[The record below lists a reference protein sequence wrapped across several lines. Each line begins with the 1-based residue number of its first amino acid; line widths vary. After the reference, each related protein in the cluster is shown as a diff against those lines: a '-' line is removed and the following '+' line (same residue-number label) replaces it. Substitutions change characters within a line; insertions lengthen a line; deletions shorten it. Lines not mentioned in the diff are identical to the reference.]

1 MMDLRSVV
9 ASHGCGPLCPGGP
22 SAGRQGWQG
31 HRLGVHREPSLPGE
45 VTGHRRPER
54 PAGLEGAVEA
64 HEPSRACLE
73 QWSPTNLRD
82 GQSSN

>member
-1 MMDLRSVV
+1 MMDLRSVIV
-9 ASHGCGPLCPGGP
+9 SHGCGPLCPVGPALADRGGR
-22 SAGRQGWQG
+22 GTD
-31 HRLGVHREPSLPGE
+31 LGF
-45 VTGHRRPER
+45 TGSRPCLGKLQDTPVAER

-64 HEPSRACLE
+64 HELSRGCLE